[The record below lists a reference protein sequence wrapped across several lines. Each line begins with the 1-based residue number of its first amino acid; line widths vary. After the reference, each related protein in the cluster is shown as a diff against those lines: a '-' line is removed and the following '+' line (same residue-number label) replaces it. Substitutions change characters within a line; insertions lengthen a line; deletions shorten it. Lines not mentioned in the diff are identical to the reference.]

1 MSTRR
6 RAGGARKMKA
16 FSRVETLATATAFD
30 RALRRK
36 DQLVLV
42 EFVSVRPTRASRP
55 REAKRGRRR
64 RETVARTRPR
74 TRGKR
79 GEDRGPRT
87 EDRGPRTRGLTRTRG
102 SPDARVRRTELQPF
116 E

>member
-1 MSTRR
+1 
-6 RAGGARKMKA
+6 MKA

-42 EFVSVRPTRASRP
+42 EFVSVRARWARRARTMRKMM
-55 REAKRGRRR
+55 RETRGRGAGARR
-64 RETVARTRPR
+64 WAREDA
-74 TRGKR
+74 
-79 GEDRGPRT
+79 
-87 EDRGPRTRGLTRTRG
+87 RTRGLTTTSGLAPTRFL
-102 SPDARVRRTELQPF
+102 RIELQPF

>member
-1 MSTRR
+1 
-6 RAGGARKMKA
+6 MKA

-55 REAKRGRRR
+55 REAKRGRRTTRDR
-64 RETVARTRPR
+64 REDETEDARETR
-74 TRGKR
+74 
-79 GEDRGPRT
+79 RGPRT